1 MMLPVF
7 LAAAAL
13 SACAPLAE
21 LGLAPFGAP
30 PVPTAAQPAVANA
43 LQPVEQ
49 AAPASGLP
57 PTPFVWPT
65 EWAPA
70 PTPVPSATAEP
81 SATPLPTATPE
92 PLPTA
97 TPEPSPTPAAS
108 PTPDPA
114 RQINGL
120 PFEAIAPLDEA
131 TLATA
136 RAAFARGAALGRDP
150 NRFSKLGDSAVLTD
164 HNLTRFDGG
173 RYLLGPYAMLQP
185 TVDAFAGSWGRYG
198 VGARVGLTAGSTFD
212 PFWANKEWCQP
223 EEHLLACE
231 IRLNNPAFLLV
242 RLGTN
247 DGDPESFESGL
258 RRAVEFS
265 LEQGVIPVLATKAD
279 RWEGPDDRNNAIL
292 RRVAAEH
299 HVPLIEFDL
308 LAATL
313 PNRGLTDDNAH
324 LTVHVADDYT
334 DPVTFTKGYPMSDL
348 AALVMLDAL
357 RAAVGAIPPAPT
369 AAP

>member
-1 MMLPVF
+1 
-7 LAAAAL
+7 
-13 SACAPLAE
+13 
-21 LGLAPFGAP
+21 
-30 PVPTAAQPAVANA
+30 
-43 LQPVEQ
+43 
-49 AAPASGLP
+49 
-57 PTPFVWPT
+57 
-65 EWAPA
+65 
-70 PTPVPSATAEP
+70 
-81 SATPLPTATPE
+81 LPTATPE